1 MGNLCGLSDGSRSLE
16 CGERERCG
24 AIGTVTRLLVRIEVI
39 GAHADAKLQLR
50 ANGEHLA
57 SLRFESVRRFHLM
70 VGQVIMF
77 AIATTHG
84 PLPPCPNIP
93 PTISMP
99 LDPQQDFFILS
110 NLTYFNPATLG
121 PMPRAAFSCA
131 TDLWRDLSAD
141 PAELYDW
148 GGGPSKSRL
157 DAVRMMTAEFLGA
170 QTDEIELV
178 QSTTIALNN
187 AIDGLVSSG
196 RLHKEQIVIT
206 TDQEH
211 GGGVAAYKHLVAR
224 GAVAKLETV
233 ALPAPPP
240 SADAVVQLFAAA
252 FAKHPAGSVGV
263 LGVSHVLT
271 TTGMALPLSRLA
283 ALAHAHGAMLVVDGA
298 QAATAVNLNVTGTGA
313 DVYATSGHKHLLGPT
328 GSGVLYVRKSS
339 QKYVTPTLLDGGY
352 AGYSQSSGTAPLQT
366 IAGWGTRSHCYR
378 RLAAWVPSQST
389 TTIWPVWCMTAC
401 KPREGA
407 AWSPHPITS
416 ARIGPRLVS
425 GLPAAPSDASSAQ
438 GITHLAQGLRDGGQA
453 SSRPRRRHAARV

>member
-1 MGNLCGLSDGSRSLE
+1 
-16 CGERERCG
+16 
-24 AIGTVTRLLVRIEVI
+24 
-39 GAHADAKLQLR
+39 
-50 ANGEHLA
+50 
-57 SLRFESVRRFHLM
+57 M

-99 LDPQQDFFILS
+99 LDPQQDFFIPS

-131 TDLWRDLSAD
+131 TDLWRGLSAD

-170 QTDEIELV
+170 KTDEIELV

-196 RLHKEQIVIT
+196 RLRKEQIVIT

-366 IAGWGTRSHCYR
+366 IAGLGYS
-378 RLAAWVPSQST
+378 LALLSALGG
-389 TTIWPVWCMTAC
+389 M
-401 KPREGA
+401 GA
-407 AWSPHPITS
+407 VAKHNNDLAGFVYDGFASLAKELPGLHILSP
-416 ARIGPRLVS
+416 ARGSGLDSSLVS
-425 GLPAAPSDASSAQ
+425 LQLPP
-438 GITHLAQGLRDGGQA
+438 THPVPKVLHTLRKDYGMVVKHLPDHEGGTPLVYNGLRVSTHVYNSKADVQRLMSALRA
-453 SSRPRRRHAARV
+453 SLGLASR